1 MSLRAAN
8 VMTQQ
13 YVSGELSLL
22 LAQLRAV
29 ATSEAFAR
37 DIATLRREAETL
49 PPTALVSVTA
59 RALAVSDRM
68 CWDSVSRGDAAT
80 FSRQCAVAAALYE
93 FGICSGLLAE
103 ASPPSREREV
113 DQ

>member
-29 ATSEAFAR
+29 AISEALAR
-37 DIATLRREAETL
+37 DVATLRREAETL
-49 PPTALVSVTA
+49 PRTALVSVTT
-59 RALAVSDRM
+59 RALTVADRM
-68 CWDSVSRGDAAT
+68 CWDSVSRGDAT
-80 FSRQCAVAAALYE
+80 SFSRQAAAAAALHE

-103 ASPPSREREV
+103 ASPPAREREV
-113 DQ
+113 EQ